1 MTAHLYNIK
10 NSNCTQC
17 VTVKQQSI

>member
-17 VTVKQQSI
+17 VMVKQPSI